1 MFRRCLLMLVVAAG
15 LAACATPDTIGPV
28 SYRKFDKSFE
38 LFQINWVGTFGG
50 SKTDI
55 YIRRSEKDGYLQ
67 ICGFYIK
74 SDGMEEDLTAEWLK
88 YAKITIDG
96 DEIVSTKFLL
106 PQERLLNAD
115 SACVKTTTKYQASLA
130 AGKISLSGRNVRLS
144 Y

>member
-1 MFRRCLLMLVVAAG
+1 MFRRCFLFLCGVLLIAG
-15 LAACATPDTIGPV
+15 CTTMDTIGPITH
-28 SYRKFDKSFE
+28 RKFDKSFE

-96 DEIVSTKFLL
+96 GEIVSTKFLL